1 LPKLVLPVSP
11 DAPDGTYLVM
21 SVGVLGSAAHGAGV
35 ADAVDAAVAGRES
48 GWDTLFDRFYP
59 VVLRFA
65 MARLGDQDAAEEVA
79 QEVFVAAVTSIGNL
93 RERREPAVEAW
104 FLRITRFKAIDRL
117 RRGPSADAEVPD
129 DLAAR
134 DDPAATATGRVEAG
148 EVRRAMEQLTE
159 DQRDVLI
166 RRFVLDQSLEQVA
179 AGTGRRVGAIKSMQ
193 HRALATL
200 AKQLPGR
207 EIG

>member
-1 LPKLVLPVSP
+1 
-11 DAPDGTYLVM
+11 M
-21 SVGVLGSAAHGAGV
+21 SVGVLDFDARGAGV
-35 ADAVDAAVAGRES
+35 ADAVEAAAAGRDS

-79 QEVFVAAVTSIGNL
+79 QEVFVAAVASIATL

-104 FLRITRFKAIDRL
+104 FLRIARHKSVDRI
-117 RRGPSADAEVPD
+117 RRRRDADGEVPD
-129 DLAAR
+129 DLASA
-134 DDPAATATGRVEAG
+134 DDPAATATGRVAAE
-148 EVRRAMEQLTE
+148 EVRSAMEELTE
-159 DQRDVLI
+159 DQRDVII

-179 AGTGRRVGAIKSMQ
+179 AGMRKRVGSIKSMQ

-200 AKQLPGR
+200 AKRLPGR
-207 EIG
+207 EST